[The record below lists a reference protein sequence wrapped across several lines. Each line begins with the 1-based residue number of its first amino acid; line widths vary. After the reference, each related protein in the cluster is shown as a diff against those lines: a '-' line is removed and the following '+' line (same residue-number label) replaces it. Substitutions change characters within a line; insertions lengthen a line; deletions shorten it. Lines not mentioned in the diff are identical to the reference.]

1 MLYNIYVNLFCV
13 SLIKFTKHYLGGNIM
28 NIFEKNPNPTKD
40 QHFMVDKE
48 MIEYICRKAN
58 IQKDECIVEIGGGA
72 GALTEVLA
80 SYGNQL
86 TVIEYDKYYANFLKK
101 KFEKND
107 NVTIIQGNALDNDYT
122 EYDRIVANLP
132 YTITEPFLVNLA
144 KTGALYIDNK
154 DKKSSKVKS
163 ITLVV
168 SQNSTRKMVS
178 PIQITEGNSKHFNSE
193 FGLISAICQTCL
205 DVDVDITIPSSAF
218 YPEPAVTS
226 FLVNLVPKKK
236 KTTVDRIMSE
246 FLKDKTRKSASIGK
260 IYQTLLAQ
268 GKIYKLNKY
277 KGNFQQDITK
287 FTSSSIKNSNIY
299 ELSNS
304 QISQLIKDLIRNDAK
319 MKSSTGKYAKDKSL
333 DDYERYLKTGRYD
346 FEEDEL
352 EEEKKVTKWN
362 KKSDGIYSYLYDERR
377 YSVLLNRGLEFL
389 ENSKFKEKMAGV

>member
-1 MLYNIYVNLFCV
+1 
-13 SLIKFTKHYLGGNIM
+13 M

>member
-1 MLYNIYVNLFCV
+1 
-13 SLIKFTKHYLGGNIM
+13 M

-58 IQKDECIVEIGGGA
+58 IQKDERIVEIGGGA

-86 TVIEYDKYYANFLKK
+86 TVIEYDQYYANFLKK

-168 SQNSTRKMVS
+168 SQNSTRKMVA

-205 DVDVDITIPSSAF
+205 DVDVDIAIPSSAF

-226 FLVNLVPKKK
+226 FLVNLIPKKK
-236 KTTVDRIMSE
+236 KTTVDRIMAE

-319 MKSSTGKYAKDKSL
+319 MKSSTGKYARDKSL
-333 DDYERYLKTGRYD
+333 DDYERYLKTGNFD
-346 FEEDEL
+346 FEEDEF
-352 EEEKKVTKWN
+352 EEERKVTKWN
-362 KKSDGIYSYLYDERR
+362 KKSDEIYSYLYDERR

-389 ENSKFKEKMAGV
+389 ENSKFKEKMVGV

>member
-1 MLYNIYVNLFCV
+1 
-13 SLIKFTKHYLGGNIM
+13 M

-58 IQKDECIVEIGGGA
+58 IQKDERIVEIGGGA

-86 TVIEYDKYYANFLKK
+86 TVIEYDQYYANFLKK

-168 SQNSTRKMVS
+168 SQNSTRKMVA

-205 DVDVDITIPSSAF
+205 DVDVDIAIPSSAF

-226 FLVNLVPKKK
+226 FLVNLIPKKK
-236 KTTVDRIMSE
+236 KTTVDRIMAE

-319 MKSSTGKYAKDKSL
+319 MKSSTGKYAREKSL
-333 DDYERYLKTGRYD
+333 DDYERYLKTGSYD
-346 FEEDEL
+346 FEEDEF
-352 EEEKKVTKWN
+352 EEERKVTKWN
-362 KKSDGIYSYLYDERR
+362 KKSDEIYSYLYDERR
-377 YSVLLNRGLEFL
+377 YSILLNRGLEFL
-389 ENSKFKEKMAGV
+389 GNSKFKEKMVGV

>member
-1 MLYNIYVNLFCV
+1 
-13 SLIKFTKHYLGGNIM
+13 M

-58 IQKDECIVEIGGGA
+58 IQKDERIVEIGGGA

-86 TVIEYDKYYANFLKK
+86 TVIEYDQYYANFLKK

-132 YTITEPFLVNLA
+132 YTITEPLLVNLA

-168 SQNSTRKMVS
+168 SQNSTRKMVA

-205 DVDVDITIPSSAF
+205 DVDVDIAIPSSAF

-226 FLVNLVPKKK
+226 FLVNLIPKKK
-236 KTTVDRIMSE
+236 KTTVDRIMAE

-319 MKSSTGKYAKDKSL
+319 MKSSTGKYAREKPL
-333 DDYERYLKTGRYD
+333 DDYERYLKTGSYD
-346 FEEDEL
+346 FEEDEF
-352 EEEKKVTKWN
+352 EEERKVTKWN
-362 KKSDGIYSYLYDERR
+362 KKSDEIYSYLYDERR
-377 YSVLLNRGLEFL
+377 YSILLNRGLEFL
-389 ENSKFKEKMAGV
+389 GNSKFKEKMVGV